1 MTRMDARTTEK
12 GRAAGRALAFAAVV
26 LLWAPALAGGPAD
39 RPLTEADARVLAGP
53 LRIYLDVRVST
64 WMPRGRTLFDVE
76 ATVRRKLTAAGL
88 ATVRE
93 RTEPH
98 ELTLVLDYR
107 EERGREYGIDHYGTD
122 FSCRVLLEHETL
134 GPLLDYTI
142 REPAPSEETATP
154 PYLES
159 LARLEANPYLYLIG
173 DLVRG
178 RVLSRVDRTGALVQG
193 LERLNDFDSSKLDHP
208 QDGHSMAPTEVVY
221 LSQAQENTIRELGRL
236 QEPRAVPA
244 LERLVRHKERRLRL
258 AAVEALRVIPGPMAR
273 AALERAAGP

>member
-1 MTRMDARTTEK
+1 
-12 GRAAGRALAFAAVV
+12 
-26 LLWAPALAGGPAD
+26 
-39 RPLTEADARVLAGP
+39 
-53 LRIYLDVRVST
+53 
-64 WMPRGRTLFDVE
+64 
-76 ATVRRKLTAAGL
+76 VRRKLTAAGL

-122 FSCRVLLEHETL
+122 FSCRVLLEHKTL

-178 RVLSRVDRTGALVQG
+178 RVLSRLDRTGALVQG

-273 AALERAAGP
+273 AALERAAGPDQAGEVRAAAAAALATRP